1 MHDHGF
7 SGSSGRV
14 PAFLRSRLPSVH
26 NLQASGPGLLYVPLS
41 AASVQDWMAS
51 TISILFLG
59 RTIRESIL
67 MAKKGMKIKLDQSP
81 SAAESEP
88 VSKSYRVTAFAD
100 SKPELA
106 GPGAT
111 SERLAHLQEH
121 GFVIITDFVDNP
133 WIPILREA
141 GRRVTEACAPE
152 NGYSKI
158 DCSKGYVHRSEGD
171 EPWAIRGLIHPAFG
185 EPSFAE
191 FLGSPDFLSFVHSWC
206 GGLRPED
213 MLISAMLLWCN
224 PRRHENKHSWHR
236 DATWWGTGKAYFA
249 QRDDRGEGPKAYSEE
264 VEKLRW
270 EEIRANNVK
279 AVTERN
285 GVSMFLAL
293 VDDECHELVPGSH
306 DRWRTPFEHDV
317 LLPQA
322 MKDQGVA
329 HTPSWNGVDPL
340 PNQIEIRLKA
350 GEALIRIGATIHTGH
365 TVPDRERN
373 TLAIGWS
380 KWSGPFTGEPSVAD
394 VRHAWQLDP
403 EVRAALPHEWMKTAW
418 DRWAET
424 RKLGDALEDRYQGF
438 DIGHIKAGGGSGL
451 AR

>member
-1 MHDHGF
+1 
-7 SGSSGRV
+7 
-14 PAFLRSRLPSVH
+14 
-26 NLQASGPGLLYVPLS
+26 
-41 AASVQDWMAS
+41 
-51 TISILFLG
+51 
-59 RTIRESIL
+59 
-67 MAKKGMKIKLDQSP
+67 MKMNIDQSP

-88 VSKSYRVTAFAD
+88 NSKSYRATAFAD
-100 SKPELA
+100 AKPELA
-106 GPGAT
+106 APGAT
-111 SERLAHLQEH
+111 PERLAHLQEH

-158 DCSKGYVHRSEGD
+158 DCSKGYVHRKEGD

-191 FLGSPDFLSFVHSWC
+191 FLGSADFLSFVHSWC
-206 GGLRPED
+206 GGLRPGD
-213 MLISAMLLWCN
+213 MVMAAMLLWCN
-224 PRRHENKHSWHR
+224 PRRHENKLGWHR

-249 QRDDRGEGPKAYSEE
+249 QRDDRGEGPEAYSEE
-264 VEKLRW
+264 IEKLRW
-270 EEIRANNVK
+270 EEIRANNAK

-329 HTPSWNGVDPL
+329 HTPSWNGEDPL
-340 PNQIEIRLKA
+340 PNQVAIRLKA

-373 TLAIGWS
+373 TLLIGWS
-380 KWSGPFTGEPSVAD
+380 KWPGPFTGEPSVAD

-403 EVRAALPHEWMKTAW
+403 AVRAALPHEWMKPAW

-424 RKLGDALEDRYQGF
+424 QKLGDTLEDRYPGF
-438 DIGHIKAGGGSGL
+438 DIGQIKAGEVVGWRGELERQAAAAGE
-451 AR
+451 AWKP